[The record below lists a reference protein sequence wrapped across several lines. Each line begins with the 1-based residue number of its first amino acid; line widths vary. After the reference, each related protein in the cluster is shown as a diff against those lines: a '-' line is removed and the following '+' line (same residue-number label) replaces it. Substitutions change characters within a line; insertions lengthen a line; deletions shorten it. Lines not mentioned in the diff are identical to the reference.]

1 VNEFQERGGSG
12 VAELERKSSQNIE
25 KYAEKGGAW
34 VYSLLYI
41 VGVNVKFQG
50 EAVGETDS

>member
-25 KYAEKGGAW
+25 KDAEKGGAW
-34 VYSLLYI
+34 VYLLLYI
-41 VGVNVKFQG
+41 VDVNAYFQG
-50 EAVGETDS
+50 NHTG